1 MNKDIL
7 ATEVQ
12 KFIINYSKSISELAF
27 SGSPFPSIKIK
38 ELLQQIE
45 NRNKVSHKLPTW
57 FQSEAIYYPP
67 KLNLEQ
73 TSSEIT
79 AKYKSTLVKGKTI
92 ADITGGFGVDSYYFS
107 KYFTAVIHCEKDKC
121 LSAIAAHNF
130 KQLKSSNITCIANN
144 GLNEITKH
152 SYDLIYIDP
161 SRRHEHKGRVYR
173 LIDCEPNIPKEI
185 NKLFTSTEQ
194 IMIKTSPMLDITQ
207 GIKELKMVSQ
217 IHIVAVN
224 NDVKEVLWLLQKG
237 YNEVIKIKTINIGK
251 QTSQKFNYRLGD
263 ICTPIF
269 SLPEKY
275 LYEPNAAIMKSG
287 AFNLVS
293 ERYSINKLHQNSHL
307 YTSKVLKDFP
317 GRRFLITRILKF
329 SKKDLKELKAIK
341 KANLSTRNF
350 PESVASLRNKM
361 KIADGGNLYLFFTT
375 DLNNNKIIICC
386 TKA

>member
-1 MNKDIL
+1 M
-7 ATEVQ
+7 
-12 KFIINYSKSISELAF
+12 
-27 SGSPFPSIKIK
+27 
-38 ELLQQIE
+38 
-45 NRNKVSHKLPTW
+45 
-57 FQSEAIYYPP
+57 
-67 KLNLEQ
+67 
-73 TSSEIT
+73 
-79 AKYKSTLVKGKTI
+79 
-92 ADITGGFGVDSYYFS
+92 ADLTGGFGVDSYYFS
-107 KYFTAVIHCEKDKC
+107 KYFTVVIHCEKDKC

-144 GLNEITKH
+144 GLNEIAKY
-152 SYDLIYIDP
+152 SFDLVYIDP

-185 NKLFTSTEQ
+185 NKLFISSEQ

-329 SKKDLKELKAIK
+329 TKKDLKELEAIK
-341 KANLSTRNF
+341 KANISTRNF

-375 DLNNNKIIICC
+375 DLNNNKIIINC